1 MNFLKQKQKQ
11 IMLTLVGR
19 GAKYSGVMYL
29 SPTLEIMFETEPRSL
44 LDADVDDVEICSRIV
59 MWSRFEEFKQN
70 RNYSQTLI
78 LMPFTLF
85 FGLWDRSI
93 RIWDRKT
100 SQCINVLNGH
110 TDGVYGLVVVQNE
123 YLISISL
130 DKSIIVW
137 HI

>member
-70 RNYSQTLI
+70 RNYSQKLI

-85 FGLWDRSI
+85 FGLWDRSHNCFKNCEVFLLFCKN
-93 RIWDRKT
+93 WKYSFVVVFLRKIIFGFEQTFEDT
-100 SQCINVLNGH
+100 SQK
-110 TDGVYGLVVVQNE
+110 QA
-123 YLISISL
+123 
-130 DKSIIVW
+130 
-137 HI
+137 